1 MDTWS
6 KMYYDNHG
14 IKKENLN
21 EKLLLKYQFNLIIDK
36 LESIDN
42 KINKINSTNNIK
54 INNIETNKNFTYNYL
69 KTIYNLISKI
79 WNKMYTACATN
90 YYQYKK

>member
-6 KMYYDNHG
+6 KMYYNNHG
-14 IKKENLN
+14 IKKENIN
-21 EKLLLKYQFNLIIDK
+21 EKLLLKYQLNVIIDK
-36 LESIDN
+36 LDSIDA

-54 INNIETNKNFTYNYL
+54 TNKNFTCNYL

-79 WNKMYTACATN
+79 WNKMYTACATY

>member
-21 EKLLLKYQFNLIIDK
+21 EKLLLKYQLMLK
-36 LESIDN
+36 
-42 KINKINSTNNIK
+42 NKINSTNNIK
-54 INNIETNKNFTYNYL
+54 TNKYFTYNYL

-79 WNKMYTACATN
+79 WNKMYTTCATY